1 MKVLATDTR
10 IPEKFR
16 DYFKTY
22 LKTKTPVDYRDLK
35 IDTAEEFIHGKV
47 EPNGHQV
54 KEKKSKIKDRDERYG
69 WINGLG
75 PS

>member
-16 DYFKTY
+16 DHFKTY
-22 LKTKTPVDYRDLK
+22 LKVKTPVDYRDLK
-35 IDTAEEFIHGKV
+35 IDTPEEFIRGDA

-54 KEKKSKIKDRDERYG
+54 KEKKK
-69 WINGLG
+69 
-75 PS
+75 